1 MFFRKPR
8 SLAFPFP
15 YNCGF
20 IFVSTR
26 ILVQCRVKRPTKQN
40 IPFPS
45 RWIFKI
51 SYVKFIQSSSI
62 YYGSFCG
69 TSSIHKSF
77 LYMQYKCTKECPRII
92 IFIRNIMLNAYVEEN
107 LKRTL
112 KFDKFTVW
120 KDLSEMVSTSSFSF
134 WKETVFVYSRTLFL
148 NTVSAK
154 PFLQH

>member
-1 MFFRKPR
+1 
-8 SLAFPFP
+8 
-15 YNCGF
+15 
-20 IFVSTR
+20 
-26 ILVQCRVKRPTKQN
+26 
-40 IPFPS
+40 
-45 RWIFKI
+45 
-51 SYVKFIQSSSI
+51 
-62 YYGSFCG
+62 
-69 TSSIHKSF
+69 
-77 LYMQYKCTKECPRII
+77 
-92 IFIRNIMLNAYVEEN
+92 MLNAYVEEN